1 MSFIQFIL
9 EGTKSSICQF
19 ASSAAVA
26 ATALHISP
34 RTALLLTCRP
44 WLGGIQSLRHII
56 PSPPPLSSASSQC
69 CSSVFPSGSLRTR
82 HSVLSRNLSC
92 DCSQAALHSDCPT
105 ELNTATLNVSFQ
117 SIIEESKAD
126 TAHKIYCAKG
136 ECYPFVGGSRAIER
150 SNISKP

>member
-19 ASSAAVA
+19 ASSAAAA

-56 PSPPPLSSASSQC
+56 PSPPPLSSA
-69 CSSVFPSGSLRTR
+69 VASLAV
-82 HSVLSRNLSC
+82 SLGMAADPPLSRNLSC
-92 DCSQAALHSDCPT
+92 DCSQAGLHSDCPT
-105 ELNTATLNVSFQ
+105 EPNTATLNVSFQ